1 MRGRAPTRILI
12 TASSEEE
19 EDYLRSAV
27 LLKDGRLVEGTLSG
41 CICIWNLL
49 TGEME
54 AKLSGHNEEDD
65 DHSVNSLLVLGDGSL
80 CSGSC
85 VL

>member
-27 LLKDGRLVEGTLSG
+27 LLKDGRLVGGTLSG

-65 DHSVNSLLVLGDGSL
+65 DHSVKSLLVLGDGSL